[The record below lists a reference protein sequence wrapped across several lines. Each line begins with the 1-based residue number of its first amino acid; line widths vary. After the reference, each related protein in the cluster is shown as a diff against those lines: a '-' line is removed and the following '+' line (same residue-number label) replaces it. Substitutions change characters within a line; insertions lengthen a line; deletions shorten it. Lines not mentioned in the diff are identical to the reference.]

1 MVDTIAKTIIL
12 YDNQGRII
20 KDLKPGM
27 TAHVRVHSTPI
38 YRIQDKEFSNI
49 NKNNYIIIL
58 IHFWV

>member
-12 YDNQGRII
+12 HDKHGRVI

-38 YRIQDKEFSNI
+38 YKIQDKEFSNI
-49 NKNNYIIIL
+49 NNKNKQGD
-58 IHFWV
+58 